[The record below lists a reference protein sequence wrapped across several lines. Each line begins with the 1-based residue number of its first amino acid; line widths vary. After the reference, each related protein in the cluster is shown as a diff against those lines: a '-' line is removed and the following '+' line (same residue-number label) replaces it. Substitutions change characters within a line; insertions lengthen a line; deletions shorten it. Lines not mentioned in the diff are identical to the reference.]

1 MPVLGHDGTVLGT
14 FAIYRRTTGGFP
26 RGGMRDGRELQ
37 GLDPRGHRADR
48 ARRELTRL
56 ATRDTVIWLLNR
68 GAFLA
73 SAQEVFTRRP
83 STTYRRAVEAVAS
96 LQGTV

>member
-1 MPVLGHDGTVLGT
+1 
-14 FAIYRRTTGGFP
+14 
-26 RGGMRDGRELQ
+26 MRDGRELQ

-83 STTYRRAVEAVAS
+83 STTYRRAVEAS
-96 LQGTV
+96 RRSRERCDGQGPAVGDRSATDERRTMHDFGS